1 MRTIILYPTQLDS
14 SPHQFFMEEFEKEQI
29 DRNWYNKMLRPSIR
43 VDEKDPKIIYWLL
56 TLGIIIDLFIMYLIF
71 F

>member
-1 MRTIILYPTQLDS
+1 
-14 SPHQFFMEEFEKEQI
+14 MEEFEKEQI